1 MEISRDKPLPL
12 YHQLKQHVL
21 KEIEAGTWPI
31 GFVIPSEL
39 DLAQRFDVSRAT
51 VRQALL
57 ELVQAGHLR
66 RVQGKGTIV
75 TKPAEPKVEPIGAL
89 TSFSENMRAAGIE
102 PSRKTLTAEWRRPP
116 LEVVDLMPGTADR
129 AYYVE
134 RLLIADGIPLGIQ
147 RAWYPEA
154 FVVPAESLFTREEL
168 DRRSIYDILQT
179 HCGAVLDSAEE
190 TLDVLMPTE
199 ADADLLSLNPDSPI
213 MLVHRNTFDTERRL
227 IESVRLYYRSDRYRY
242 RVALSRAR
250 KGGRHEPGTGD
261 DA

>member
-1 MEISRDKPLPL
+1 MEISREKPLPL

-21 KEIEAGTWPI
+21 REIEGGEWPV
-31 GFVIPSEL
+31 GSVIPSEL
-39 DLAQRFDVSRAT
+39 ELANRFDVSRAT

-57 ELVQAGHLR
+57 ELVQTGHLH

-102 PSRKTLTAEWRRPP
+102 PSRKTLTAEWRTPP
-116 LEVVDLMPGTADR
+116 AEIADAMPGTADR

-179 HCGAVLDSAEE
+179 QCGAILDSAEE

-199 ADADLLSLNPDSPI
+199 TDADLLSLTPESPI
-213 MLVHRNTFDTERRL
+213 MLVHRNTFDPEGRL
-227 IESVRLYYRSDRYRY
+227 VESVQLYYRSDRYRY

-250 KGGRHEPGTGD
+250 KGGRHESGASD
-261 DA
+261 DV